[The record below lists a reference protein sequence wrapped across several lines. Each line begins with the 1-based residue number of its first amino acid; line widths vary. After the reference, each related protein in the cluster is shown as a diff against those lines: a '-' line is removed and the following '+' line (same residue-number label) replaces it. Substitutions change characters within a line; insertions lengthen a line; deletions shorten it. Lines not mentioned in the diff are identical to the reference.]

1 MNLPWSSHQTLV
13 IDESGPW
20 IAKKLTG
27 GVFAWCPACQTYAET
42 KFGRDETGTIKCR
55 CHQSSAK
62 IIEKQKVSE

>member
-13 IDESGPW
+13 IDESGPC

-42 KFGRDETGTIKCR
+42 KFGRDEAGTIKCR
-55 CHQSSAK
+55 CHQSIAK
-62 IIEKQKVSE
+62 ISEDKEQ